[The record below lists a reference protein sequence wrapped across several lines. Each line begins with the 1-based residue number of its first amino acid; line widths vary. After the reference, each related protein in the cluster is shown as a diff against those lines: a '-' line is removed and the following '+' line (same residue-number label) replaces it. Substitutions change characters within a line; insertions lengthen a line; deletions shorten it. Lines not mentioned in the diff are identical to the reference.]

1 MDLNYSCVCVRT
13 CACSTQQEIWDMSSL
28 GACPGLLFAGKP
40 GQSWRGPSS
49 TAPAPPSPWNSDAC
63 WQGHLQALSG
73 RWPVAAADTHCG
85 PLHISAFDR
94 GPSRKAEG
102 SVTMEEAACLPREWE
117 GPVHIVR
124 EAWLGAVGRGLRW
137 EVGPRASWVTCGKP
151 SPSLVLSMPF
161 WTAGVELGRFSD
173 FKASPES
180 LLPTSLCD
188 LE

>member
-1 MDLNYSCVCVRT
+1 MLHSAGNLGHEQLGCMSGPPLCWETRPELEGP
-13 CACSTQQEIWDMSSL
+13 QQH
-28 GACPGLLFAGKP
+28 CPGSTLSLELGCLLARAFAG
-40 GQSWRGPSS
+40 
-49 TAPAPPSPWNSDAC
+49 T
-63 WQGHLQALSG
+63 SG

-85 PLHISAFDR
+85 PLHVSAFDR